1 MMETVVISV
10 ASSSAVAT
18 RSIASPSSSS
28 SLSSVRCGASSL
40 SSMALSSSFYG
51 TLMPWEATGMKAAS
65 YRRGSQILFAPK
77 TMEVSKLT
85 KTMTTVVSSASYAVP
100 LESARESSFITR
112 PLAEILRDMNK
123 RVPEKVLKVKNDNGA
138 SLKYIPW

>member
-28 SLSSVRCGASSL
+28 LSSVRCGASSL
-40 SSMALSSSFYG
+40 SSMALSSPFYG